1 MKKWELTAS
10 TDGNMI
16 DYSEIIESETE
27 PDFWTCYNIAS
38 AHGCEFFTVEEITV
52 LDYDT
57 TAADH
62 CAGLP
67 VDILSPSECAD
78 LFGRP
83 VRNSGARFL
92 VTPCKPPT
100 PVVGG
105 FPMFP

>member
-1 MKKWELTAS
+1 MKKWQLTAS

-27 PDFWTCYNIAS
+27 PGFWTCYNIAS
-38 AHGCEFFTVEEITV
+38 AHGCEFFTVEEVTA

-57 TAADH
+57 TAAEH

-83 VRNSGARFL
+83 VRAGDT
-92 VTPCKPPT
+92 VHYPGE
-100 PVVGG
+100 V
-105 FPMFP
+105 